1 MQIHQHD
8 ISKGDKMAIL
18 KVRRFSQITLPSK
31 IRRKFKLSEGDYLEV
46 EEVKQGILLKPVS
59 VVEKE
64 LAWEKVFKAMEGIKE
79 KKPSKKSLK
88 AKEQEIARIVKESR
102 KKK

>member
-1 MQIHQHD
+1 MQIHQPD
-8 ISKGDKMAIL
+8 VLKGDKMALL

-64 LAWEKVFKAMEGIKE
+64 LAWEKVFKAMGEVKE
-79 KKPSKKSLK
+79 KKTSRKSLK
-88 AKEQEIARIVKESR
+88 TKEQEIARLVKESR

>member
-1 MQIHQHD
+1 MQINQHD
-8 ISKGDKMAIL
+8 TPRGDKMSLL

-31 IRRKFKLSEGDYLEV
+31 IRRKFHLVEGDYLEI

-64 LAWEKVFKAMEGIKE
+64 IAWERAFKAMEGVKE

-88 AKEQEIARIVKESR
+88 AKEQEISKLIKESR
-102 KKK
+102 KRK

>member
-1 MQIHQHD
+1 
-8 ISKGDKMAIL
+8 MAIL

-64 LAWEKVFKAMEGIKE
+64 IAWEKVFKAMEGVKE
-79 KKPSKKSLK
+79 KKKPSKKSLR
-88 AKEQEIARIVKESR
+88 AKEQEIARLVKGSR

>member
-1 MQIHQHD
+1 
-8 ISKGDKMAIL
+8 MAIL

-64 LAWEKVFKAMEGIKE
+64 IAWEKVFKAMEGVKE
-79 KKPSKKSLK
+79 KKSRLK
-88 AKEQEIARIVKESR
+88 RALEPKSR
-102 KKK
+102 KSPD